1 MGAIANGTATKT
13 TSAPP
18 ETVWHHVSDGSRVA
32 PWWPN
37 AERAEDVQGGLFT
50 LVLRSSRGVAV
61 RTDWQVGTSRRPA
74 LQRWEQ
80 QLANTPFAKAL
91 ISSAVEVEIAPTDD
105 GGSRVT
111 VNVER
116 ELKQKGVF
124 AARLGRKASRQQAGQ
139 ALAGLL
145 RAVADDA
152 D

>member
-1 MGAIANGTATKT
+1 MGAIANGSATKT
-13 TSAPP
+13 TPAPP
-18 ETVWHHVSDGSRVA
+18 ETIWHHVSDGSRVA

-61 RTDWQVGTSRRPA
+61 RTDWQVATSRKPA

-91 ISSAVEVEIAPTDD
+91 LASAVEVTIEPTDA
-105 GGSRVT
+105 GGSKVT
-111 VNVER
+111 VSVQR
-116 ELKQKGVF
+116 ELKQKGLF
-124 AARLGRKASRQQAGQ
+124 AARLGTKASREQAGQ

-145 RAVADDA
+145 RAVAEHDG
-152 D
+152 

>member
-13 TSAPP
+13 TPAPP
-18 ETVWHHVSDGSRVA
+18 ERVWHHVSDGSRVA
-32 PWWPN
+32 PWWPK

-61 RTDWQVGTSRRPA
+61 RTDWQVRTSRRPS

-91 ISSAVEVEIAPTDD
+91 VSSAVEVEIVPTDD
-105 GGSRVT
+105 GGSKVT
-111 VNVER
+111 VNVQR
-116 ELKQKGVF
+116 ELAQKGIL
-124 AARLGRKASRQQAGQ
+124 ASRIGRKASREQAGE

-145 RAVADDA
+145 RVVAEHEV
-152 D
+152 

>member
-1 MGAIANGTATKT
+1 MGARADGSATKT
-13 TSAPP
+13 IKATP
-18 ETVWHHVSDGSRVA
+18 EEVWYHVSDGSRVA

-61 RTDWQVGTSRRPA
+61 RTDWQVARSRRPE

-91 ISSAVEVEIAPTDD
+91 ITSAVEVRIEPTDD

-111 VNVER
+111 LAVER
-116 ELKQKGVF
+116 ELVQKGFF
-124 AARLGRKASRQQAGQ
+124 AARLGNKASKEQAGQ

-145 RAVADDA
+145 AAVRSAA
-152 D
+152 